1 MHGAIKR
8 QSGPLSG
15 GPDLKS
21 RRSTRPTAPKPATRR
36 PNLSRQQLD
45 AMVAEA
51 TVDAHDY
58 DEQLSGLYTLI
69 EEHLAFPFT
78 TEVLGVTVSVKR
90 VELTDDGIVAVC
102 VAGRQRQ
109 RIPVLDLPLPVPPPG
124 GVEWIEAYRH
134 WRRGC

>member
-1 MHGAIKR
+1 
-8 QSGPLSG
+8 
-15 GPDLKS
+15 LKS
-21 RRSTRPTAPKPATRR
+21 RRSTRPTTAPRAATRR
-36 PNLSRQQLD
+36 PNLFQQQLD

-78 TEVLGVTVSVKR
+78 TKVLGVTVSVKR
-90 VELTDDGIVAVC
+90 VELTDDGIVAAC

-109 RIPVLDLPLPVPPPG
+109 RIPILDLPLPIPQPG

-134 WRRGC
+134 WRRGCS